1 MNDNHRGVLHGIR
14 VLDLGRYQA
23 GPRCTLML
31 ARMGAEVIKVE
42 KIGGEDGRSFPPQAR
57 GSSIYW
63 AQYNSGK
70 KSLTLDLRHE
80 KGKEILRRLAKISD
94 IFLQNFQPGIIQ
106 EMGFSYEVLRSLN
119 RRIIMVN
126 VSGYG
131 QYGPYRDRPGL
142 DVIGQAMSG
151 LMSLTGFPDTPP
163 TITASPI
170 VDRITSLHAC
180 IAALGA
186 LHERDIS
193 GEGQAID
200 VCLADTGYTL
210 TEIPIAAYLET
221 GNIPQ
226 RLGNRLGVVPTNT
239 YKAKDGWV
247 YIIAPTEHTFKR
259 CAQLVGQPQWA
270 QDPSFID
277 PVQRWEHA
285 DEIDKAIGQWV
296 AQRTVAQA
304 VKEGTGADIPIAA
317 VNDIPTAANDP
328 HLWERELLVRVPDP
342 KAGEILAAGK
352 MLKFS
357 RSPTIVGPVPA
368 PGEHNREILGGLLGY
383 SDTQIEQ
390 LQSEGVI

>member
-1 MNDNHRGVLHGIR
+1 MENNNKGVLHGIR

-42 KIGGEDGRSFPPQAR
+42 KIGGEDGRSFPPQVR

-70 KSLTLDLRHE
+70 KSLAINLRHE
-80 KGKEILRRLAKISD
+80 KGKEVLRQLVKISD
-94 IFLQNFQPGIIQ
+94 IFLQNFQPGIIA
-106 EMGFSYEVLRSLN
+106 EMGFSYEVLHSLN
-119 RRIIMVN
+119 PRIVMVN

-163 TITASPI
+163 TITASPV

-186 LHERDIS
+186 LRERDIS

-210 TEIPIAAYLET
+210 TEIPISAYLET
-221 GNIPQ
+221 GDIPQ

-247 YIIAPTEHTFKR
+247 YIISPTEHTFKR
-259 CAQLVGQPQWA
+259 CVQLVGKPEWA
-270 QDPSFID
+270 QDPGFTN
-277 PVQRWEHA
+277 PVERWDHA
-285 DEIDKAIGQWV
+285 DEIDQAIGQWV
-296 AQRTVAQA
+296 GERTVAQA
-304 VKEGTGADIPIAA
+304 VEEGTEADIPIAP

-352 MLKFS
+352 MIKFS
-357 RSPTIVGPVPA
+357 RSPVIVGPVPA
-368 PGEHNREILGGLLGY
+368 PGEHNGEILGGLLGY
-383 SDTQIEQ
+383 SAAQIEQ
-390 LQSEGVI
+390 LHEEGAI

>member
-1 MNDNHRGVLHGIR
+1 MTENHKGVLHGIR

-23 GPRCTLML
+23 GPRCTLMM

-42 KIGGEDGRSFPPQAR
+42 KVGGEDGRSFPPQAR

-70 KSLTLDLRHE
+70 KSLAINLRHE
-80 KGKEILRRLAKISD
+80 KGTEALRQLVKVSD
-94 IFLQNFQPGIIQ
+94 IFLQNFQPGIID
-106 EMGFSYEVLRSLN
+106 EMGLGYDVLRSLN
-119 RRIIMVN
+119 PRIIMVN

-142 DVIGQAMSG
+142 DVIGQAMGG

-163 TITASPI
+163 TITASPV

-186 LHERDIS
+186 LRERDIS

-221 GNIPQ
+221 GDIPQ

-239 YKAKDGWV
+239 YKAKDGYV
-247 YIIAPTEHTFKR
+247 YIISPTEHTFKR
-259 CAQLVGQPQWA
+259 CAKLIGRPEWA
-270 QDPSFID
+270 DDPSFIN
-277 PVQRWEHA
+277 PVERWQHA
-285 DEIDKAIGQWV
+285 DEIDQAIGQWV
-296 AQRTVAQA
+296 AERTVAQA
-304 VKEGTGADIPIAA
+304 VEEGTKADIPLAP
-317 VNDIPTAANDP
+317 VNDIPAAANDP
-328 HLWERELLVRVPDP
+328 HLWEREILVRVPDP

-352 MLKFS
+352 MIKFS

-368 PGEHNREILGGLLGY
+368 PGEHNREVLGGLLGY
-383 SDTQIEQ
+383 SDAQIQE
-390 LQSEGVI
+390 LHTEGVI

>member
-1 MNDNHRGVLHGIR
+1 MTGSHKGVLDGIR

-42 KIGGEDGRSFPPQAR
+42 KIGGEDGRTFPPHVR

-70 KSLTLDLRHE
+70 KSLAIDLRHE
-80 KGKEILRRLAKISD
+80 KGKEVLRQLVKISD
-94 IFLQNFQPGIIQ
+94 IFLQNFKPGIIA
-106 EMGFSYEVLRSLN
+106 EMGFSYEVLHSLN
-119 RRIIMVN
+119 PRIVMVN

-151 LMSLTGFPDTPP
+151 LMSLTGFPGTPP

-186 LHERDIS
+186 LRERDIS

-210 TEIPIAAYLET
+210 TEIPISAYLET
-221 GNIPQ
+221 GDIPQ

-239 YKAKDGWV
+239 YKAKDGYV
-247 YIIAPTEHTFKR
+247 YIISPTEHTFKR
-259 CAQLVGQPQWA
+259 CVQLIGKPEWA
-270 QDPSFID
+270 QDPGFTD
-277 PVQRWEHA
+277 PVERWKHA
-285 DEIDKAIGQWV
+285 DEIDEAIGQWV
-296 AQRTVAQA
+296 AERTVAQA
-304 VKEGTGADIPIAA
+304 VEDGTAADIPIAP
-317 VNDIPTAANDP
+317 VNDIPAAASDP

-352 MLKFS
+352 MIKFS
-357 RSPTIVGPVPA
+357 RSPTIVGPVA
-368 PGEHNREILGGLLGY
+368 GPGEHNREVLGGLLGY
-383 SDTQIEQ
+383 SDAQIEE
-390 LQSEGVI
+390 LQAEEVI

>member
-1 MNDNHRGVLHGIR
+1 MENNHKGVLDGIR

-42 KIGGEDGRSFPPQAR
+42 KIGGEDGRTFPPHAR

-70 KSLTLDLRHE
+70 KSLTINLRHD
-80 KGKEILRRLAKISD
+80 KGKEVLRQLVKISD
-94 IFLQNFQPGIIQ
+94 IFLQNFQPGIIA
-106 EMGFSYEVLRSLN
+106 EMGFSYEVLHSLN
-119 RRIIMVN
+119 PRIIMVN

-163 TITASPI
+163 TITASPV

-186 LHERDIS
+186 LRERDIS

-210 TEIPIAAYLET
+210 TEIPISAYLET
-221 GNIPQ
+221 GDIPQ
-226 RLGNRLGVVPTNT
+226 RLGNRLGMIPTNT
-239 YKAKDGWV
+239 YKAKDGYV
-247 YIIAPTEHTFKR
+247 YIISPTEHTFKR
-259 CAQLVGQPQWA
+259 CVQLVGKPEWA
-270 QDPSFID
+270 QDPGFTN
-277 PVQRWEHA
+277 PVERWEHA
-285 DEIDKAIGQWV
+285 DEIDQAIGQWV
-296 AQRTVAQA
+296 EQRTVAQA
-304 VKEGTGADIPIAA
+304 VEEGTEADIPIAP

-352 MLKFS
+352 MIKFS

-368 PGEHNREILGGLLGY
+368 PGEHNSEILSGLLGY
-383 SDTQIEQ
+383 SDAQIEQ
-390 LQSEGVI
+390 LQAEGAI